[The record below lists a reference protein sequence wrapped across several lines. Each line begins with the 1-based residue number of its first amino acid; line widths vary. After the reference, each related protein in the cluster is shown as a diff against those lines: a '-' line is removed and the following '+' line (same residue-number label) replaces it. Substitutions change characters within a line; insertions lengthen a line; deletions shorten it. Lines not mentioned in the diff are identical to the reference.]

1 MNVHRLS
8 RAFLLALV
16 FACTAIGLP
25 STLWGQGLVGDWAAI
40 FNDNFVPQTIKLHIR
55 AQGQGYEL
63 TFDNPILNVKNGKV
77 TDFTIKGDSIRLN
90 YPDWEFT
97 FEGALRNGRIEGT
110 ATVRDEVSPLTFYHK
125 PIVAR
130 SLQGIAE
137 EEVTIQSG
145 AHKLYGTWARPK
157 DAKRARNVLLI
168 QVVDRGSINRD
179 GKDEV
184 LDQMKYRDLSD
195 SLVRLGYDVLRY
207 DKRGVGKSEGEL
219 PSTSMQEQVEDLVA
233 VLRFAQSKRPKQ
245 RRAFVGHGE
254 GAVLSAMAVSRGAD
268 VEALYMLAPPSL
280 PMLELTHRQQAK
292 RLNQMKEHIQP
303 MMTTLSEIK
312 PEVLPVM
319 NSLFDKAM
327 AIYGGVANVVA
338 DESLP
343 YSQVPQAIDDYMKQA
358 LQRAKEDLPQGS
370 AEMEGMQEAILD
382 GLIKDSR
389 SQLILKT
396 FDSPY
401 AVSRL
406 RLRPMELFAQLR
418 LPIYILSMEFDA
430 ELDAD
435 NLTALQQGLP
445 KADLRVVAGC
455 NQIMQSVRDT
465 KPTNDLTSLFSY
477 YINPDGIAPALMS
490 ALSDQLARQFG
501 SRK

>member
-1 MNVHRLS
+1 
-8 RAFLLALV
+8 
-16 FACTAIGLP
+16 
-25 STLWGQGLVGDWAAI
+25 
-40 FNDNFVPQTIKLHIR
+40 
-55 AQGQGYEL
+55 
-63 TFDNPILNVKNGKV
+63 
-77 TDFTIKGDSIRLN
+77 
-90 YPDWEFT
+90 
-97 FEGALRNGRIEGT
+97 
-110 ATVRDEVSPLTFYHK
+110 
-125 PIVAR
+125 
-130 SLQGIAE
+130 
-137 EEVTIQSG
+137 
-145 AHKLYGTWARPK
+145 
-157 DAKRARNVLLI
+157 
-168 QVVDRGSINRD
+168 
-179 GKDEV
+179 
-184 LDQMKYRDLSD
+184 
-195 SLVRLGYDVLRY
+195 
-207 DKRGVGKSEGEL
+207 
-219 PSTSMQEQVEDLVA
+219 
-233 VLRFAQSKRPKQ
+233 
-245 RRAFVGHGE
+245 
-254 GAVLSAMAVSRGAD
+254 
-268 VEALYMLAPPSL
+268 
-280 PMLELTHRQQAK
+280 
-292 RLNQMKEHIQP
+292 MKEHIQP

>member
-1 MNVHRLS
+1 MNAHRLT
-8 RAFLLALV
+8 RALWLTLAL
-16 FACTAIGLP
+16 ACTAVCLP

-40 FNDNFVPQTIKLHIR
+40 YNDNIVPQPIKLHIK

-63 TFDNPILNVKNGKV
+63 TLDNPVLNVRNANV
-77 TDFTIKGDSIRLN
+77 PDFMINGDSIRLN
-90 YPDWEFT
+90 YPDWKFT
-97 FEGALRNGRIEGT
+97 FEGALRNGRIEGVYT
-110 ATVRDEVSPLTFYHK
+110 GREKTDSLIFYPK
-125 PIVAR
+125 PIIAR
-130 SLQGIAE
+130 SLEGISE

-145 AHKLYGTWARPK
+145 AHKLYGTWARPT

-184 LDQMKYRDLSD
+184 LDQMRYRDLSD

-219 PSTSMQEQVEDLVA
+219 LSTSMQEQVEDLVA
-233 VLRFAQSKRPKQ
+233 VLRFAQSKRPQQ

-254 GAVLSAMAVSRGAD
+254 GAVLSAMAVSRGAE

-280 PMLELTHRQQAK
+280 PMLELINRQQAK
-292 RLNQMKEHIQP
+292 RMNQIKEQLQP
-303 MMTTLSEIK
+303 MMTTLSEVK
-312 PEVLPVM
+312 PEMIPVM
-319 NSLFDKAM
+319 NSLFDKIT
-327 AIYGGVANVVA
+327 AIYGGVASVA
-338 DESLP
+338 ADDSLP
-343 YSQVPQAIDDYMKQA
+343 YDQVSQAIDDYMKQA
-358 LQRAKEDLPQGS
+358 VQRAKDDLPQGF
-370 AEMEGMQEAILD
+370 AEIEGMQEAIFD
-382 GLIKDSR
+382 GLIKDPGF
-389 SQLILKT
+389 QLILKN
-396 FDSPY
+396 FDNPY
-401 AVSRL
+401 AISRL
-406 RLRPMELFAQLR
+406 RLRPMEHFAKLS
-418 LPIYILSMEFDA
+418 LPIYILGMEFDA

-465 KPTNDLTSLFSY
+465 KLTNYFTSFFSY
-477 YINPDGIAPALMS
+477 YINPDGIAPGLMS

-501 SRK
+501 VRK

>member
-77 TDFTIKGDSIRLN
+77 TDFTIKGDSIRLS
-90 YPDWEFT
+90 YPLWKFT

-219 PSTSMQEQVEDLVA
+219 LSTSMQELVEDLVA

-254 GAVLSAMAVSRGAD
+254 GAVLSAMAVSRGAE
-268 VEALYMLAPPSL
+268 VEALYMLAPPGL
-280 PMLELTHRQQAK
+280 PMLELVNRQQDK
-292 RLNQMKEHIQP
+292 WVNQLKEQLQP
-303 MMTTLSEIK
+303 MMTTLSEVK
-312 PEVLPVM
+312 PEMLPVM
-319 NSLFDKAM
+319 SNLLDKVV
-327 AIYGGVANVVA
+327 AICGGVTNVGA

-343 YSQVPQAIDDYMKQA
+343 YDQVPQAMDDYMKQA
-358 LQRAKEDLPQGS
+358 VQRAKEDLPQGS
-370 AEMEGMQEAILD
+370 AEMEEFQKGVFNSLLESPDVQI
-382 GLIKDSR
+382 ITK
-389 SQLILKT
+389 K
-396 FDSPY
+396 FHNPY
-401 AVSRL
+401 AISRL
-406 RLRPMELFAQLR
+406 RLRPMEHFAKLS